1 MNRVEVIKKR
11 LQAEST
17 EPNLITK
24 NFFKTEKGDYAEH
37 DQFIGVKVPLLRILS
52 KEFSDLSLNEIQ
64 EFLKSAI
71 NEERLF
77 ALLILVRQ
85 YQQADPKTKDLLYQF
100 YMQNLQYVNNW
111 NLVDSSAYLILGAH
125 IFDKDQG
132 VLLQL
137 AYSQILWERR
147 IAIVATL
154 YFIRNN
160 KFDWTLKIALILL
173 EDQHDLIHKAVGW
186 MLKEVG
192 KKDHNALVMFLDQHA
207 VRMPRT
213 MLRCAIEKL
222 PTAQRKLYLG
232 VQGK

>member
-11 LQAEST
+11 LQAESS
-17 EPNLITK
+17 EANLTTK
-24 NFFKTEKGDYAEH
+24 NFFKTGQGDYAEH

-52 KEFSDLSLNEIQ
+52 KEFSELSLNEIQ
-64 EFLKSAI
+64 ELLKSAI
-71 NEERLF
+71 NEERLL

-85 YQQADPKTKDLLYQF
+85 YQQADPKTKDLLYIF
-100 YMQNLQYVNNW
+100 YMQNLQCVNNW

-125 IFDKDQG
+125 IFDKDQS
-132 VLLQL
+132 VLLKL

-173 EDQHDLIHKAVGW
+173 NDQHDLIHKAVGW

-192 KKDHNALVMFLDQHA
+192 KKDQKTLVMFLDQHA
-207 VRMPRT
+207 VRMPSI

-222 PTAQRKLYLG
+222 PTEQRKMYLRVKAG
-232 VQGK
+232 

>member
-1 MNRVEVIKKR
+1 M
-11 LQAEST
+11 
-17 EPNLITK
+17 
-24 NFFKTEKGDYAEH
+24 
-37 DQFIGVKVPLLRILS
+37 
-52 KEFSDLSLNEIQ
+52 
-64 EFLKSAI
+64 
-71 NEERLF
+71 
-77 ALLILVRQ
+77 RQ
-85 YQQADPKTKDLLYQF
+85 YQQADTKTKDLLYQF

-125 IFDKDQG
+125 IFDKDQS

-192 KKDHNALVMFLDQHA
+192 KKDHNTLVMFLDQHA

-222 PTAQRKLYLG
+222 PTVQRKMYLRE
-232 VQGK
+232 QGK